1 MAWIS
6 IHEQVMGGK
15 LRNLAKA
22 IGCSQNEALGI
33 LVRLWLWGINNAK
46 KDGEIIG
53 ADKEDIADV
62 LTVGLEKKILPK
74 KVVDALIETN
84 WIDYKGNYYIHDWSE
99 WQGQWYKALE
109 SREKATERKRKERA
123 RKENEQ
129 LAPEIETKEKPYD
142 ENLGV
147 EVESQKAETS
157 TKSESKEKIYNDYPS
172 GFETFWQAYPRKTG
186 KGEAYKKYKARLN
199 DGWSEEQLLEAAR
212 VYAEKTQREHT
223 DPVYIKHA
231 KTFLS
236 DSTPFIDFLPGGAE
250 AGIQNSVENQQG
262 KSLDDLFREWS
273 S

>member
-123 RKENEQ
+123 RKGNEQ

-142 ENLGV
+142 VNFGV

-157 TKSESKEKIYNDYPS
+157 TKSESKEKIYNDYDMKLKPTELKIEIDNKNNIEYVKKEIHKK
-172 GFETFWQAYPRKTG
+172 FDKNIELEVQVI
-186 KGEAYKKYKARLN
+186 GEK
-199 DGWSEEQLLEAAR
+199 
-212 VYAEKTQREHT
+212 
-223 DPVYIKHA
+223 
-231 KTFLS
+231 
-236 DSTPFIDFLPGGAE
+236 
-250 AGIQNSVENQQG
+250 
-262 KSLDDLFREWS
+262 
-273 S
+273 

>member
-6 IHEQVMGGK
+6 IREQVMGGK

-123 RKENEQ
+123 RKGNEQ
-129 LAPEIETKEKPYD
+129 LAPEIETKERPFPERGTPLRFCCWTQSCNSSVKLQLSSRMMSSAVMRVAAIMIIQVDLKPFGRLIL
-142 ENLGV
+142 ERPV
-147 EVESQKAETS
+147 R
-157 TKSESKEKIYNDYPS
+157 EKRIRNIRRD
-172 GFETFWQAYPRKTG
+172 
-186 KGEAYKKYKARLN
+186 
-199 DGWSEEQLLEAAR
+199 
-212 VYAEKTQREHT
+212 
-223 DPVYIKHA
+223 
-231 KTFLS
+231 
-236 DSTPFIDFLPGGAE
+236 
-250 AGIQNSVENQQG
+250 
-262 KSLDDLFREWS
+262 
-273 S
+273 